1 MSIAAGLAPEQFI
14 AEGEESPK
22 RGDEETT
29 CSVSSGD
36 VRYKPQREVRSV
48 GGASLLSRMNYAGSS
63 PTTSTNKL
71 VSMVSRHNCVGFPLL
86 LLPKDP
92 LKVAF
97 NFLDMKS
104 LSILSCVN
112 KELLVKSYANE
123 LWKSLTLHDFKSEDI
138 ADGTV
143 NWRLEYKYLKAKYK
157 RIRNYPKYQMMGLL
171 GRMKKIEREV
181 FPTRG
186 WSFYACDRY
195 SVTFSPSAIAS
206 GGDDVADAVQSSV
219 LQIVVKS

>member
-1 MSIAAGLAPEQFI
+1 MTSIAAGLAPEQSI
-14 AEGEESPK
+14 TEGEESP
-22 RGDEETT
+22 RGGNGATA
-29 CSVSSGD
+29 CRVASGD
-36 VRYKPQREVRSV
+36 TRYKPQREVRSV
-48 GGASLLSRMNYAGSS
+48 GGASLLSRMNYIGSS

-104 LSILSCVN
+104 LAILSCVN

-123 LWKSLTLHDFKSEDI
+123 LWKSLTLHDFKREDV

-181 FPTRG
+181 CPARG

-195 SVTFSPSAIAS
+195 SVTISPSAIAS
-206 GGDDVADAVQSSV
+206 GGDAVQSSV
-219 LQIVVKS
+219 LEIVVKG